1 MYHSLLYSLTL
12 ALTLTHTLTH
22 SLELPLEFDAKRHV
36 SKNYVLYSDTP
47 HCAHKVSERVCV

>member
-1 MYHSLLYSLTL
+1 MYHSLLYLLTL

-47 HCAHKVSERVCV
+47 HCAHKVSE